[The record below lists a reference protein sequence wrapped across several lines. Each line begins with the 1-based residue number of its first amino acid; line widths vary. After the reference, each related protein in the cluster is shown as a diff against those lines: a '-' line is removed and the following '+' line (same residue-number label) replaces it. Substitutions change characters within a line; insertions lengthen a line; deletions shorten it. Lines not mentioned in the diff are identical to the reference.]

1 MAKSKGRLLAELLS
15 TDGTVKRSKNKDDVA
30 AKDTGT
36 ATSNATTQKSIITF
50 AKATYR
56 SAKYV
61 IQITNST
68 DSTYHVT
75 ELLLTHDGSTANI
88 TEYGTVYTGAAA
100 EAAFSADI
108 SGSNV
113 RLRVTPASDDTMAYK
128 VILQTIAV

>member
-75 ELLLTHDGSTANI
+75 ELLLDGSTANI

-113 RLRVTPASDDTMAYK
+113 RLRVTPASGDTMAYK

>member
-1 MAKSKGRLLAELLS
+1 MAKSRGRLLAELLS
-15 TDGTVKRSKNKDDVA
+15 SDGNVKRTKSKDDVA
-30 AKDTGT
+30 AKETGT
-36 ATSNATTQKSIITF
+36 ATSNATTQKSIMTF
-50 AKATYR
+50 AKADYR

-75 ELLLTHDGSTANI
+75 ELLLTHNGSIAHI

-108 SGSNV
+108 SGLNV
-113 RLRVTPASDDTMAYK
+113 RLLATPASGDTMAYK

>member
-88 TEYGTVYTGAAA
+88 TEYGTVFTGAAA

>member
-15 TDGTVKRSKNKDDVA
+15 TDGTVKRSKNKDNGA

-113 RLRVTPASDDTMAYK
+113 RLRVTPASGDTMAYK